1 MVLIDFGGK
10 EQLISR
16 QLKLLNKLYLTDSYL
31 IISCRF
37 IMLNFLKLLLFL
49 NLYLF
54 GILQSWAQFP
64 NFVNYAQ
71 DEGLPQSY
79 IYSIS
84 QDNLGFLWL
93 GTGNGFSRFDGHQF
107 KTYNIKDNLP
117 EDFVTASLVDSK
129 GNLWVGHYQ
138 GEISKFNFSQNK
150 FITVPTEENKR
161 SRINQILET
170 KDGSILFVT
179 QNSGIFKI
187 TTDGNLIHI
196 ENKTESFFYSIQPY
210 KEDKLL
216 IGTNNGL
223 IISDL
228 FNDEIQNIRRPMP
241 FANQKIN
248 VIVPNKFG
256 DGYWLGSDENGLYL
270 FESEHKYRNITT
282 KNGLSSND
290 IKCIY
295 PKNEHQLWA
304 GTSDAGVN
312 LLVWDNQENDFN
324 SIKSYSK
331 ENNLPDDHILCIYSD
346 KEDNIWVGTNGGG
359 LARYT
364 GEKFA
369 LENDGFPSPFVNA
382 IFQDRSKNYWYAT
395 EKGIVKHINHPEGKE
410 VINYNEILGLDSL
423 AGSSILQDK
432 YGNMWLGYKEGG
444 LYFISEPGDSIQ
456 NIYERND
463 FESRMVNDLSL
474 DKEGNIW
481 IATRLNGV
489 YYYNFKKNTFRRYST
504 NEGFLHNNITD
515 LFCDAKGRIW
525 ISSSVPG
532 LSYFEDEVFFFL
544 NDNEIIRGIEFNCI
558 TENKE
563 GHIWL
568 GSDGNGLF
576 EYDGENFTNFTT
588 TEGLLSNYIYSI
600 GSDQKN
606 DLWIGSRNGLTRLNT
621 TNLVFEQ
628 FKNDLEGLAGIE
640 TSTNAFYLEPSTGK
654 AYFGANRGVLIY
666 DPLEDKPNT
675 VKPNVYI
682 TDLYVFDDKV
692 DIDQEVLL
700 PPGQYRVRFGFL
712 GVSFK
717 EPKKM
722 RYKYLLEGHDLE
734 WSEPTSDPIARYP
747 RIEDGAYTLRVQAAN
762 SDGVWSEQQATFS
775 FEIKKPFWKEWW
787 FYGIVLIGFLSGVYI
802 YNKIRLRN
810 LIISNRQLEEKV
822 AVRTNE
828 LNSEKIKLEE
838 ANVKLDHQKTE
849 IEQAYQKLV
858 DLEKFKE
865 TLINMIVHDLKN
877 PLNSVISLTE
887 GTPIVQQAGRQMLHM
902 VMNILETSKFEE
914 ADMHLNIKTC
924 NMRKVV
930 DIALGQV
937 GLLVQ
942 QKGLRIKKEFRG
954 RLWVKA
960 DDELIVRVLVNL
972 LTNAIKFTDPG
983 GEIKI
988 SGEIRKENN
997 HSSVY
1002 IAIKD
1007 TGSGIDPDYLP
1018 VIFDK
1023 FSQFDSKDL
1032 GNTKSTG
1039 IGLTFCKMA
1048 VEAHHGQIGVTSE
1061 LGRGS
1066 NFYFSL
1072 PMEEKV
1078 VKSGTNGKHPEI
1090 EYDEELYAPV
1100 QISLSEKDKSVLT
1113 NVVGQLKTL
1122 EIYDTSDHIQLLE
1135 NMKIESGEIAQW
1147 KEEIEQSVLSFNEK
1161 RYKELLELASN

>member
-1 MVLIDFGGK
+1 
-10 EQLISR
+10 
-16 QLKLLNKLYLTDSYL
+16 
-31 IISCRF
+31 
-37 IMLNFLKLLLFL
+37 MLAA
-49 NLYLF
+49 
-54 GILQSWAQFP
+54 LQTRAQFP

-84 QDNLGFLWL
+84 QDDLGFLWL

-117 EDFVTASLVDSK
+117 EDFVTASLVDSR

-150 FITVPTEENKR
+150 FITVPTDENKR
-161 SRINQILET
+161 SRINQILEIP
-170 KDGSILFVT
+170 DGSILFVT
-179 QNSGIFKI
+179 QNSGIIKI
-187 TTDGNLIHI
+187 TADGNLIPI
-196 ENKTESFFYSIQPY
+196 ENKTESFFYSVQPY
-210 KEDKLL
+210 QGNKLL

-223 IISDL
+223 IIGDL
-228 FNDEIQNIRRPMP
+228 FNDEIQNIRRPLA
-241 FANQKIN
+241 FVNQKVN
-248 VIVPNKFG
+248 TIVPNKFG
-256 DGYWLGSDENGLYL
+256 EGYWLGTDENGLYL
-270 FESEHKYRNITT
+270 FESEQKFRNISTRE
-282 KNGLSSND
+282 GLSSDD
-290 IKCIY
+290 IKCIF
-295 PKNEHQLWA
+295 PKNEHQLWV

-312 LLVWDNQENDFN
+312 LLVWDNQENEIN
-324 SIKSYSK
+324 SITTYSTK
-331 ENNLPDDHILCIYSD
+331 NNLPDDHILSIFAD
-346 KEDNIWVGTNGGG
+346 KEENIWVGTNGGG

-369 LENDGFPSPFVNA
+369 LENEGFPSPFVNA
-382 IFQDRSKNYWYAT
+382 IYQDNAKNYWYAT
-395 EKGIVKHINHPEGKE
+395 DKGIVKHLNLPEGKE
-410 VINYNEILGLDSL
+410 IIYYNEILGLDSL
-423 AGSSILQDK
+423 AGSAILQDK
-432 YGNMWLGYKEGG
+432 NGNMWLGFKEGG
-444 LYFISEPGDSIQ
+444 LYFISEDGDSIQ
-456 NIYERND
+456 NFYDRDD
-463 FESRMVNDLSL
+463 FQSRMINDLTL

-481 IATRLNGV
+481 VATRLNGV

-504 NEGFLHNNITD
+504 NEGFLHNNISD
-515 LFCDAKGRIW
+515 LFCDSKGRIW

-544 NDNEIIRGIEFNCI
+544 NDNETIRGIEFNCI
-558 TENKE
+558 TEN
-563 GHIWL
+563 GDGNIWL

-576 EYDGENFTNFTT
+576 AYNGETFTNFTT
-588 TEGLLSNYIYSI
+588 SEGLLSNYIYSI
-600 GSDQKN
+600 GCDKKN
-606 DLWIGSRNGLTRLNT
+606 DLWVGSRNGLTRLNT
-621 TNLVFEQ
+621 STLVFEQ

-654 AYFGANRGVLIY
+654 AYFGVNRGVLVY
-666 DPLEDKPNT
+666 DPLEDKLNE

-682 TDLYVFDDKV
+682 TGLYVFDDKV
-692 DIDQEVLL
+692 DINQDVVL
-700 PPGQYRVRFGFL
+700 PPGQYRIRFDFL

-717 EPKKM
+717 EPQKM

-734 WSEPTSDPIARYP
+734 WSEATSETTARYP
-747 RIEDGAYTLRVQAAN
+747 RIEDGTYTLRVKAAN
-762 SDGVWSEQQATFS
+762 SDGIWNEQATTFS
-775 FEIKKPFWKEWW
+775 FEIQKPFWKEWW
-787 FYGIVLIGFLSGVYI
+787 FYGILAVAFLSGVYI

-822 AVRTNE
+822 AIRTEE
-828 LNSEKIKLEE
+828 LNNEKVKLEK

-849 IEQAYQKLV
+849 IEEAYHKLV

-877 PLNSVISLTE
+877 PLNAVISLTE
-887 GTPIVQQAGRQMLHM
+887 GSPIVQQAGRQMLHM

-930 DIALGQV
+930 EIAMNQV

-988 SGEIRKENN
+988 SGEIKKEDN
-997 HSSVY
+997 HSFVF

-1007 TGSGIDPDYLP
+1007 TGSGINPDFLP
-1018 VIFDK
+1018 AIFDK
-1023 FSQFDSKDL
+1023 FSQFESKDL

-1048 VEAHHGQIGVTSE
+1048 VEAHNGKIGVTSE
-1061 LGRGS
+1061 VGRGS
-1066 NFYFSL
+1066 TFYFYL

-1078 VKSGTNGKHPEI
+1078 VKQGPNGKHTEL
-1090 EYDEELYAPV
+1090 ENDEELYAPV
-1100 QISLSEKDKSVLT
+1100 QISLSEKDKTVLT
-1113 NVVGQLKTL
+1113 SLVGQLKTL

-1135 NMKIESGEIAQW
+1135 NMQIESGEIAQW